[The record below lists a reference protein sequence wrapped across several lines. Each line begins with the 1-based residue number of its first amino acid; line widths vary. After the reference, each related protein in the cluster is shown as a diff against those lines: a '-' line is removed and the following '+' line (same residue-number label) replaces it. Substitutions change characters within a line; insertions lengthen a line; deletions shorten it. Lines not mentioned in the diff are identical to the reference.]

1 MDRDC
6 LSADV
11 PPIVQAWLQLF
22 QKLSSDH
29 GWGSVQTCESM
40 AGLNSGYLARPG
52 PRYWLLSVCSPSGEF
67 YRSRFVF
74 DAHDDHFLFPIESES
89 NSG

>member
-6 LSADV
+6 LSAAV
-11 PPIVQAWLQLF
+11 PPIVQAWLESQLF

-29 GWGSVQTCESM
+29 GWGSVQTCESK

-52 PRYWLLSVCSPSGEF
+52 PRYWLLSEWGILPN
-67 YRSRFVF
+67 RSRFVF
-74 DAHDDHFLFPIESES
+74 DAHDA
-89 NSG
+89 